1 MKTIILSAGKGERLL
16 PLTKDRPKI
25 LVELG
30 DGTTLL
36 SRQCKSLLERSEMGE
51 IVIGGGH
58 CVEKIDDFINSSKQ
72 GDKLSVVYNPFYS
85 MSGPLVTLWVVLN
98 KVDDDSFM
106 FMNGDTV
113 FSSSVY
119 DKIQEIISEPDEGV
133 FLLCSRH
140 EDKGEDDVKVLINDE
155 NKIIKAEKH
164 LERADYISAGITVV
178 KGSHVSSR
186 FREILEEISRTED
199 FLKYNKTW
207 HSFLNDIADRGVDVT
222 PVIVDKNEWA
232 EIDIHYELAAL
243 QELIRKKVVHTNF

>member
-36 SRQCKSLLERSEMGE
+36 SRQCQSLLEREALGD

-58 CVEKIDDFINSSKQ
+58 CAGKIDEFKDNSSYK
-72 GDKLSVVYNPFYS
+72 DKLSVVYNPFYGV
-85 MSGPLVTLWVVLN
+85 SGPLVTLWVVLN
-98 KVDDDSFM
+98 KVDDNDFM
-106 FMNGDTV
+106 FMNGDTI
-113 FSSSVY
+113 FSTQVY
-119 DKIQEIISEPDEGV
+119 DKIQTIISGEEEGI

-140 EDKGEDDVKVLINDE
+140 EDKGDDDVKVLIDD
-155 NKIIKAEKH
+155 KGCVTKAGKNVEG
-164 LERADYISAGITVV
+164 ADHVSAGITLV
-178 KGSHVSSR
+178 KGESVSKL
-186 FREILEEISRTED
+186 FREILEDVARTED

-207 HSFLNDIADRGVDVT
+207 HSFLNDLSEQGVSVF
-222 PVIVDKNEWA
+222 PVEVEKKEWV

-243 QELIRKKVVHTNF
+243 QDLIKNKVIQTNF